1 MMFKTIRSMLAGA
14 GLAAALTAGN
24 AMTAG
29 GALAATSVKFTLD
42 WKFEGPAA
50 AFLVAA
56 DKGYFAAEGLD
67 VTIDSGNG
75 SSGAVTRVASGAYD
89 IGMADFNS
97 MMEFNDKN
105 PDKAM
110 KAAFIVYDIPPF
122 SLFALKKSGI
132 AKPADLAG
140 KTMGAPVFDAPRK
153 LFPAYAKA
161 VGVAPDS
168 VTWKSMDPPLRE
180 PMLVRGE
187 VQAISGFYFTSLLNL
202 RALGVTEKDLTIFN
216 FADAG
221 VSLYGN
227 ALIPSPKLMKE
238 NPEALKGF
246 LRAVVKG
253 WRDVA
258 ANPADGIKAIKKR
271 DPLIDDALEL
281 DRLKMA
287 LEMCVLTPDV
297 KADGMGGVRADR
309 LEAAIAQVSATFGFA
324 KTPAAADVFD
334 ASFLPSAAERKLT
347 P

>member
-14 GLAAALTAGN
+14 GLAVAAVAL
-24 AMTAG
+24 TAG

-110 KAAFIVYDIPPF
+110 KAAFIVYDVPPF

-132 AKPADLAG
+132 AKPTDLAG

-161 VGVAPDS
+161 AGVAADS

-309 LEAAIAQVSATFGFA
+309 LDAAIAQVSATFGFA

>member
-1 MMFKTIRSMLAGA
+1 MMLKTIRTLLSGA
-14 GLAAALTAGN
+14 GLAAVMALA
-24 AMTAG
+24 AG
-29 GALAATSVKFTLD
+29 GADAATSLKFTLD

-67 VTIDSGNG
+67 VTIDTGNG
-75 SSGAVTRVASGAYD
+75 SAGAVTRVASGAYD

-122 SLFALKKSGI
+122 SVFALKKSGI

-140 KTMGAPVFDAPRK
+140 KTLGAPVFDAPRK

-161 VGVAPDS
+161 VGVPADG

-180 PMLVRGE
+180 PMLMRGE

-238 NPEALKGF
+238 NPEAVKGF

-253 WRDVA
+253 WRDVVA
-258 ANPADGIKAIKKR
+258 DPAGGIQAIRKR
-271 DPLIDDALEL
+271 DPLIDDKLEL

-297 KADGMGGVRADR
+297 KADGMGGVRPER
-309 LEAAIAQVSATFGFA
+309 LAAAIDQVALAFGFA
-324 KTPAAADVFD
+324 RKPAPAEVFD
-334 ASFLPSAAERKLT
+334 ASFLPAAADRKLT